1 MKKNLY
7 DFCMENKRTE
17 LLRQWD
23 AKMNG
28 DLTPE
33 KVSYGSGIKAWWRC
47 EKGHKW
53 KAMINSRSHGSGC
66 PYCAGKKTEDG
77 CNDLKTEFPEL
88 ARQWHPTKNIPLL
101 PSQVTKGSCRIVW
114 WRCERGHEWKAA
126 VKLRTEG
133 NGCPYCAGRRILPG
147 ENDPATVYPKLA
159 KEWHPVKNE
168 SLKPDMVLA
177 STGRRVWWRCQY
189 GHEWQARVKDRGK
202 GNGCPVCSGR
212 KIVAG
217 VNDME
222 SRYPAVAAQWHPA
235 LNGKLTPKEV
245 TAFSNRRIWWRCRLG
260 HEWQATVY
268 SRTQEQT
275 GCPYCANRKV
285 LAGFNDLA
293 TVEPRIA
300 AQWHPTLNGFLRPEQ
315 VTPGSGKKIWWV
327 CPEGHEW
334 KAVIFSRTGGAR
346 SGCPYCAENYAG
358 KKRKRDRFYD
368 WSKT

>member
-147 ENDPATVYPKLA
+147 ENDLATVYPKLA

-177 STGRRVWWRCQY
+177 STGRRV
-189 GHEWQARVKDRGK
+189 
-202 GNGCPVCSGR
+202 
-212 KIVAG
+212 
-217 VNDME
+217 
-222 SRYPAVAAQWHPA
+222 
-235 LNGKLTPKEV
+235 
-245 TAFSNRRIWWRCRLG
+245 WWRCRLG